1 MHSLGRF
8 TAPDTLFW
16 SQTEDVCSCTKEEQS
31 CGVGVLF
38 TFCSHFF
45 ERIMLV
51 HAEMK
56 YPRIQDTTVL
66 QSSESIKMGTIKACC
81 HWRREPKHR
90 MASDN
95 STRRFGWVAVAHTLS
110 PKFLFFFEISTC
122 GLIQDFT
129 IPSFPDAFA
138 GDHLGV
144 SKCWTSRFTRF
155 TRHRV

>member
-16 SQTEDVCSCTKEEQS
+16 SQTEDMCSCAKEEQS
-31 CGVGVLF
+31 CGVRVLC

-51 HAEMK
+51 HAEMT

-66 QSSESIKMGTIKACC
+66 QSSESIKIGTIKACC

-90 MASDN
+90 MASAN

-110 PKFLFFFEISTC
+110 PKFLKIS
-122 GLIQDFT
+122 L
-129 IPSFPDAFA
+129 
-138 GDHLGV
+138 
-144 SKCWTSRFTRF
+144 K
-155 TRHRV
+155 